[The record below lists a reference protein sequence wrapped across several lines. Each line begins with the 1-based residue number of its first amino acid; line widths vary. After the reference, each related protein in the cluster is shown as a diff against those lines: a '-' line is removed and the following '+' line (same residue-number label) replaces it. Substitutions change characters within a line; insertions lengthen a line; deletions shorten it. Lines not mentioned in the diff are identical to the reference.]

1 MSLIQREVVNDYDH
15 FSIMRFYSSKKK
27 IITVKQCVKSVQ
39 VWSFFWSIFSCIQ
52 SGYRKIRTRE
62 NPVFGYFSC
71 SEKTCNS
78 SLVGMGLP
86 SPTNWLLHHWKLL
99 NLSLL
104 CNLRWPLLF
113 EFHPNVLYHSPFQKC
128 CEDVLLILFIANP
141 SYLHYNYALSS
152 YSVIPIFVK
161 ESSDVYT

>member
-1 MSLIQREVVNDYDH
+1 MIQRKVVNDYDH
-15 FSIMRFYSSKKK
+15 CSIMRFYSSKKN
-27 IITVKQCVKSVQ
+27 IITVKHCVKSVQ
-39 VWSFFWSIFSCIQ
+39 VWSFFWSVFSSIQ
-52 SGYRKIRTRE
+52 SEYRKIRTRR
-62 NPVFGYFSC
+62 NPVFGHFSC

-86 SPTNWLLHHWKLL
+86 SPANWLLHHWKLL
-99 NLSLL
+99 NFSLL
-104 CNLRWPLLF
+104 CNLRWPCLF
-113 EFHPNVLYHSPFQKC
+113 EFQKC
-128 CEDVLLILFIANP
+128 CEGVLLIPFIANP

>member
-1 MSLIQREVVNDYDH
+1 
-15 FSIMRFYSSKKK
+15 MRFYSSKKK

-62 NPVFGYFSC
+62 NPVFGHFSC

-128 CEDVLLILFIANP
+128 CEDVLLILFIANQVICTIIMH
-141 SYLHYNYALSS
+141 YLAIRWFRFLWKNLVMYILNKWREA
-152 YSVIPIFVK
+152 IFQTF
-161 ESSDVYT
+161 DVPK